1 MKINIRG
8 EKMNITEAMKKYAE
22 EKLQKLNKYIE
33 DSNEITGTILF
44 KVYGPKQKIEV
55 TIPLK
60 SCTLRVEEEGA
71 DFYAIIDTSI
81 DKLERQI
88 KKNKT
93 RLVNK
98 RNKSKIDF
106 ILDFEPEE
114 ENENKIIKRKQV
126 ELKPMDEEEA
136 ILQMELLG
144 HDFYMF
150 KNIETNK
157 RFLKPLKELSFR
169 QMEILTDFSVN
180 VLHPDV
186 LALLSETDIPIRISN
201 TFNKYSAGTIISE
214 SVAGSGEFFFAV
226 EKIGTIEKIA
236 EKKQERIKIYRM
248 FSNKKRKSK
257 DEGFAVYLSDCE
269 ESRLKAKI
277 ISGLTDTEI
286 FASSEGIILTIDKLG
301 LKPVIKALTEQ

>member
-8 EKMNITEAMKKYAE
+8 EKMNITEAMKEYAE

-60 SCTLRVEEEGA
+60 NCTLRVEEEGQ

-93 RLVNK
+93 RLANK

-157 RFLKPLKELSFR
+157 
-169 QMEILTDFSVN
+169 MSV
-180 VLHPDV
+180 V
-186 LALLSETDIPIRISN
+186 
-201 TFNKYSAGTIISE
+201 Y
-214 SVAGSGEFFFAV
+214 
-226 EKIGTIEKIA
+226 
-236 EKKQERIKIYRM
+236 
-248 FSNKKRKSK
+248 KRKHG
-257 DEGFAVYLSDCE
+257 DYGVIE
-269 ESRLKAKI
+269 E
-277 ISGLTDTEI
+277 
-286 FASSEGIILTIDKLG
+286 
-301 LKPVIKALTEQ
+301 

>member
-60 SCTLRVEEEGA
+60 SCTLRVEEEGQ

-114 ENENKIIKRKQV
+114 ENENKIIKRNQV
-126 ELKPMDEEEA
+126 ELKPMDEEEV

-157 RFLKPLKELSFR
+157 
-169 QMEILTDFSVN
+169 MSV
-180 VLHPDV
+180 V
-186 LALLSETDIPIRISN
+186 
-201 TFNKYSAGTIISE
+201 Y
-214 SVAGSGEFFFAV
+214 
-226 EKIGTIEKIA
+226 
-236 EKKQERIKIYRM
+236 
-248 FSNKKRKSK
+248 KRKHG
-257 DEGFAVYLSDCE
+257 DYGLIE
-269 ESRLKAKI
+269 E
-277 ISGLTDTEI
+277 
-286 FASSEGIILTIDKLG
+286 
-301 LKPVIKALTEQ
+301 